1 MTRTTQV
8 FEGDAQWSR
17 KAFLRLEND
26 KVIFDCSDSEY
37 GPIEFPLEQLKRA
50 IQYHE
55 DPEDFSDWDV
65 TLLDGLE
72 NE

>member
-1 MTRTTQV
+1 MTRTTTV

-37 GPIEFPLEQLKRA
+37 GPIEFPLQQLKDA
-50 IQYHE
+50 IRYHDE
-55 DPEDFSDWDV
+55 PEDFSDWDA

-72 NE
+72 DL